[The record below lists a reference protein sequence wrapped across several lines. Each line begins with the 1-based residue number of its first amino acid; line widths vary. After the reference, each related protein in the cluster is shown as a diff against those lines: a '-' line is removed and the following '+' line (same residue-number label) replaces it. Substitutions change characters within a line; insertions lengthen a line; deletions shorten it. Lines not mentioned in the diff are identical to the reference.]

1 MSPTR
6 FYKKVLQK
14 KAIAREQLSMA
25 TEYQLPDGSP
35 VAASD
40 VGDQLPAT
48 EDQLLDG
55 SPVTA
60 SDVGEQLSMATE
72 DQLPDGLPITAS
84 DVGEQVSMATEDQLP
99 DGSPVTASVVGDQ
112 LSMAQNF
119 MIRLCPCRQHQFLAD
134 SLAHLCHNT
143 VIYKMNDSLY
153 G

>member
-84 DVGEQVSMATEDQLP
+84 DVG
-99 DGSPVTASVVGDQ
+99 DQ